1 MNTQLLASKDV
12 ARKVVYESC
21 HDFSASFFLIGFGMP
36 VEITSYLP
44 ISLSLTHT
52 HLIYTLVF
60 LLF

>member
-1 MNTQLLASKDV
+1 MSHVMTSQHL
-12 ARKVVYESC
+12 
-21 HDFSASFFLIGFGMP
+21 FFLIGFGMP
-36 VEITSYLP
+36 FEITSYLP